1 MSTNCV
7 LTLNARPF
15 SIMCV
20 NCVLNVEA
28 VVAASS
34 RGLFHDCEPTSGP
47 SFPAIPAPVD
57 SVLAVSNLISG
68 GGSCPCV
75 RC

>member
-20 NCVLNVEA
+20 NCVSNVKA

-47 SFPAIPAPVD
+47 SFPGPVD
-57 SVLAVSNLISG
+57 SVLAVCNLISG